1 MVTKVLVS
9 KSMSSPEPE
18 RVNDTD
24 DEKSSDG
31 MFATVAETQRTVTSE
46 IIAAKKIF
54 FIMLDFRVLLFSLYN
69 VAMKKR

>member
-9 KSMSSPEPE
+9 KSMSSPEPA

-54 FIMLDFRVLLFSLYN
+54 FIMLDFRVLLFCFHSI
-69 VAMKKR
+69 MSQ

>member
-9 KSMSSPEPE
+9 KSMSSSEPA
-18 RVNDTD
+18 RVTDTD

-31 MFATVAETQRTVTSE
+31 MFATVADTQRTVTSE

-54 FIMLDFRVLLFSLYN
+54 FIMLDFRVLLFCFHSI
-69 VAMKKR
+69 MSQ

>member
-54 FIMLDFRVLLFSLYN
+54 FIMLDFRVLLFCFHSI
-69 VAMKKR
+69 MSQ